1 MPIAGNMWE
10 TNVMTVGNTNGIQGQ
25 SLSLN
30 LSSHKSQRPTSMP
43 YRQGLG
49 REIELLH
56 HLASCLALLAA
67 SPLAAPP
74 AKSNA
79 EDIH

>member
-1 MPIAGNMWE
+1 
-10 TNVMTVGNTNGIQGQ
+10 MTVGNTYGIQGH
-25 SLSLN
+25 
-30 LSSHKSQRPTSMP
+30 SHKSQRPTSMP

-67 SPLAAPP
+67 PPLAAPP

-79 EDIH
+79 ENIHRAAIAIAMLFFA